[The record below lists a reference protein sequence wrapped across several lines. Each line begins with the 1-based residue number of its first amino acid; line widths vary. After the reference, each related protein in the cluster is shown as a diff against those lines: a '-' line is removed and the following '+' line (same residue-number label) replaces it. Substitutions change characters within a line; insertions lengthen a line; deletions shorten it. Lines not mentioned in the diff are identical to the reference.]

1 MKILIIDDE
10 KNIRLSLTGILEDE
24 GYEVLSFGEISQG
37 LAAIEEEDPDA
48 VLLDVKLPDGNGIDA
63 LKTIKERGW
72 QMPVIMISGN
82 SNISDAVKAIKLG
95 AYDFLEKPLS
105 LPKIKITVAKALD
118 FYKLSLQL
126 LRMQE
131 DNLRGWRM
139 IGESTVMLELNN
151 LIGRVAPSNAKI
163 LITGESGTG
172 KELIAR
178 LIHMRSNRRDRAFIK
193 FNSAAIP
200 RELIESELFG
210 FEKGAFTGAHARKK
224 GKLEEAD
231 GGTLFLDEIGDME
244 LAAQAKI
251 LRVIQEGEFERVG
264 GNQSHKIDV
273 RVIAATN
280 KNLPECVAKG
290 EFREDLYYRLNVVPI
305 ISPPLRQRKEDLPL
319 LIGHFAK
326 SLALDLGMREKRLS
340 ADALELVSGYHFPGN
355 VRELKN
361 IMERMYLLCDKDLL
375 GKEDIANLI
384 PYGDFKTSGD
394 AHFWMETKNY
404 QDKKRDFEIRY
415 LKEQL
420 KLHQGSISR
429 TAEALGLKQSNLSRK
444 LGELGFRL

>member
-24 GYEVLSFGEISQG
+24 GYDVISFGNIRQG
-37 LAAIEEEDPDA
+37 LAAFDDEDPDA

-63 LKTIKERGW
+63 LEKIKSLAPKI
-72 QMPVIMISGN
+72 PVIMISGN

-95 AYDFLEKPLS
+95 AFDFLEKPLS

-118 FYKLSLQL
+118 YYKLSLQVM
-126 LRMQE
+126 RMQADSE
-131 DNLRGWRM
+131 RGWRM
-139 IGESTVMLELNN
+139 IGQSPVMQELNR
-151 LIGRVAPSNAKI
+151 LINRVAPSASKI
-163 LITGESGTG
+163 LIQGESGTG

-178 LIHMRSNRRDRAFIK
+178 LIHMRSNRADKAFTK
-193 FNSAAIP
+193 FNCAAIP

-210 FEKGAFTGAHARKK
+210 FEKGAFTGADARKK

-264 GNQSHKIDV
+264 SNLTRKIDV

-280 KNLPECVAKG
+280 KNLSEMVQNG
-290 EFREDLYYRLNVVPI
+290 SFREDLFYRLNVVPI
-305 ISPPLRQRKEDLPL
+305 TSPPLRERKSDIPL
-319 LIGHFAK
+319 LIEHFAK
-326 SLALDLGMREKRLS
+326 DLALELGMKVKSFS
-340 ADALELVSGYHFPGN
+340 ADALAEMQRYHYPGN

-361 IMERMYLLCDKDLL
+361 IMERIYLLCDMDFLSA
-375 GKEDIANLI
+375 ANLGGMI
-384 PYGDFKTSGD
+384 PDSSPKTEGDSL
-394 AHFWMETKNY
+394 FWSETAAF
-404 QDKKRDFEIRY
+404 QDKKKEFEIRY
-415 LKEQL
+415 LSKQL
-420 KLHQGSISR
+420 ERYNGNVSK
-429 TAEALGLKQSNLSRK
+429 TAEALGLQQSNLSRK
-444 LGELGFRL
+444 LSELGIR

>member
-10 KNIRLSLTGILEDE
+10 KNIRLSLSGILEDE
-24 GYEVLSFGEISQG
+24 GYEAFGFGTIKEGIGS
-37 LAAIEEEDPDA
+37 LEEVEPDA

-63 LKTIKERGW
+63 IKQIKTSMP
-72 QMPVIMISGN
+72 QVPVIMISGN

-95 AYDFLEKPLS
+95 AFDFLEKPLS

-126 LRMQE
+126 KRMQDDSE
-131 DNLRGWRM
+131 RGWRM
-139 IGESTVMLELNN
+139 IGDSQIMQDLDS
-151 LIGRVAPSNAKI
+151 LIRRVAPSNAKI
-163 LITGESGTG
+163 LIYGESGTG

-178 LIHMRSNRRDRAFIK
+178 LVHKRSSRAERAFIK

-210 FEKGAFTGAHARKK
+210 FEKGAFTGASARKK

-264 GNQSHKIDV
+264 ANITRKIDV
-273 RVIAATN
+273 RILAATN
-280 KNLPECVAKG
+280 KNLPELVKEGA
-290 EFREDLYYRLNVVPI
+290 FREDLYYRLNVVPI
-305 ISPPLRQRKEDLPL
+305 YSPPLRERSSDIPL
-319 LIGHFAK
+319 LINHF
-326 SLALDLGMREKRLS
+326 SQDI
-340 ADALELVSGYHFPGN
+340 ALELGRRIKCFAPDALKLMQSYRYPGN

-361 IMERMYLLCDKDLL
+361 IMERIYLLCDKEKLQA
-375 GKEDIANLI
+375 EDIYGLI
-384 PYGDFKTSGD
+384 PDGSATKKANDDFWKQTD
-394 AHFWMETKNY
+394 NF
-404 QDKKRDFEIRY
+404 QDKKKEFETRY
-415 LKEQL
+415 LSEQL
-420 KLHQGSISR
+420 KLHGGNISK
-429 TAEALGLKQSNLSRK
+429 TAEALNLQQSNLSRK
-444 LGELGFRL
+444 LNELGIR